1 MPHDIQA
8 FEVAD
13 TVCERNLCSR
23 RANSSCLRPMKPT
36 EQRYLVDD
44 AEVTLAHDELGA
56 RWTCASCEGGC
67 QHILRAAAWLTVES
81 WKDREPAE
89 LH

>member
-1 MPHDIQA
+1 MRT
-8 FEVAD
+8 ELV
-13 TVCERNLCSR
+13 
-23 RANSSCLRPMKPT
+23 RATCNFVMLVTMKPT

-44 AEVTLAHDELGA
+44 AEVTLARDELGA

-67 QHILRAAAWLTVES
+67 KHILQAAAWVTVES
-81 WKDREPAE
+81 WKDGEQEE